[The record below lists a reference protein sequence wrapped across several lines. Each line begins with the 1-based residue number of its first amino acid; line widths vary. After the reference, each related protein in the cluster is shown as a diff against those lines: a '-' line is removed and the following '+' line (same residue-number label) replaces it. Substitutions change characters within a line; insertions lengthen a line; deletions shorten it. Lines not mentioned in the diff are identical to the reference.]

1 MAYTSSRFFLSRA
14 EVRALRTSETTRQRI
29 RRCSHNVKVLTRK
42 LSRLRGSVMSPQAML
57 PSQLGS
63 PARAPAPEVAA
74 PHLGLVLNLQTY
86 LNFPIRSDVSQ
97 LSAEQL
103 GSRCGEHKVLRERV
117 LRD

>member
-1 MAYTSSRFFLSRA
+1 MFTS
-14 EVRALRTSETTRQRI
+14 
-29 RRCSHNVKVLTRK
+29 RCSVDAKAVPSPWLGHT
-42 LSRLRGSVMSPQAML
+42 PQAML
-57 PSQLGS
+57 PCQLGS

-74 PHLGLVLNLQTY
+74 PHLGLVLNLQTF